1 MSQKDEESKT
11 VGEESCSAPEDK
23 APEHPIATAVDRLI
37 HRARDI
43 IGGRL
48 FVPVAFEVQKSEY
61 EEIGEI
67 LDQKGGLLD
76 GSDTHTQVLA
86 RKEVLEALVRYYRL
100 RQSQVPE
107 VLEKGLFLGLFSA
120 FDAFTGDLF
129 KGLYE
134 RKPDLFESLNQSLS
148 FADVLKAPSIEA
160 LKQQV
165 LESDIESLRRKS
177 YVDQFEA
184 IDRRFDVPLTDFERW
199 PDFVE
204 CSQRRNLLTHCDG
217 IVTDQYL
224 SVCRKAGVDISK
236 LPVGGSEVKLG
247 AKYFYASCE
256 LVMEVGVKL
265 GHTLWR
271 KVFPAELE
279 EADEHLRRTLY
290 EALENRSWPRARV
303 VGEFAFNQKKMSNDE
318 HRKIITINYV
328 QALKRDDAVEEAEEI
343 LNKVDW
349 SAAADPFKL
358 ARAVLME
365 DYQEASTLMKKIG
378 RQEKFISEDD
388 YHMWP
393 LFIEFRETDEFA
405 STYLEVFGHPYVSKL
420 REKADQTSQE
430 AAEEAQKDPSDD
442 PSDDKEVG

>member
-1 MSQKDEESKT
+1 M
-11 VGEESCSAPEDK
+11 
-23 APEHPIATAVDRLI
+23 
-37 HRARDI
+37 
-43 IGGRL
+43 
-48 FVPVAFEVQKSEY
+48 PVAFEVQKREY
-61 EEIGEI
+61 EEIGKI
-67 LDQKGGLLD
+67 LDQKGDLLD
-76 GSDTHTQVLA
+76 DSDTHTQVLA
-86 RKEVLEALVRYYRL
+86 RKKVLEALVRYYRL

-120 FDAFTGDLF
+120 FDAFTGDLL
-129 KGLYE
+129 KGLYT
-134 RKPDLFESLNQSLS
+134 RNPKLFESLDKSLS
-148 FADVLKAPSIEA
+148 VAQVLAAPSIEA
-160 LKQQV
+160 LKLQA
-165 LESDIESLRRKS
+165 LEDDIESIRRKS
-177 YVDQFEA
+177 YVDQFKA
-184 IDRRFDVPLTDFERW
+184 IGQRFDVPLTDFERW

-236 LPVGGSEVKLG
+236 LPVGGSQVKLG

-256 LVMEVGVKL
+256 LIMEVGVKL

-271 KVFPAELE
+271 KVFPGELE

-328 QALKRDDAVEEAEEI
+328 QALKRDDAVEEAEKI
-343 LNKVDW
+343 LDKVDW

-378 RQEKFISEDD
+378 CQEEFISEDE

-405 STYLEVFGHPYVSKL
+405 STYLEVFGHPYALKL
-420 REKADQTSQE
+420 REEADQASQE
-430 AAEEAQKDPSDD
+430 AEEEAQRDTSDPSG
-442 PSDDKEVG
+442 DKEVN